1 MNDWRRARLP
11 GAVAREGGGS
21 VLKLMRHLRP
31 FALAVAAAL
40 ALVFLQSLS
49 ELYLPRLMSNIV
61 DVGIVRGDTPYI
73 LRVGARMLLVAVL
86 GALCSAGSSFL
97 SARIGMGFG
106 RDLRRK
112 IFAHVESFSLHE
124 FDLIGAPSLIT
135 RTTNDVT
142 QVQMFTMMLLRMMV
156 ASPIMAIG
164 GVIMA
169 MRQDARLT
177 WVLVAIIPIIALVV
191 FFTAS
196 RALPLFRAIQAKI
209 DRINLVLRENLSGVR
224 VVRAF
229 DRVDHE
235 RRRFDQANRDLT
247 AASLRVN
254 RIMAGM
260 MPLMMLIMNLTTAA
274 IVWFGA
280 KRIDLGEMQVGSL
293 MAFIQY
299 AMQILFSLLMLS
311 FLFVMLPRAS
321 ASAGRINGVFALSP
335 AIRDPARPLPAGAE
349 RGHLE
354 FRGVTFRYPGA
365 EEPAIAEVSFEARPG
380 EVTAIIGG
388 TGAGKSTLVNLIPRF
403 YDPDRGTILVDGVD
417 IRHLSQED
425 LHSRLGFVPQKAV
438 LFNDT
443 IASNIRWGRQ
453 DASDEEVERAART
466 AQALDFIRAMPEGF
480 SSMVS
485 QGGTNLSGGQKQRL
499 AIARA
504 LARKPEIYVFD
515 DTFSALDFRT
525 EARLRSALRQQ
536 TAEATVII
544 VAQRVNTVL
553 EADRIIVLDD
563 GRVVGAGTHREL
575 RDTCEVYREI
585 LFSQL
590 PEEQTA

>member
-1 MNDWRRARLP
+1 
-11 GAVAREGGGS
+11 

-40 ALVFLQSLS
+40 TLVFLQSLS
-49 ELYLPRLMSNIV
+49 ELYLPTLMSHIV

-73 LRVGARMLLVAVL
+73 LRVGARMLVVAAF
-86 GALCSAGSSFL
+86 GALCSAGASFL

-112 IFAHVESFSLHE
+112 IFAHVEGFSLHE
-124 FDLIGAPSLIT
+124 FDLIGTPSLIT

-142 QVQMFTMMLLRMMV
+142 QVQVFTVMMLRMMV

-169 MRQDARLT
+169 IQQDARLT
-177 WVLVAIIPIIALVV
+177 WVLVVIIPVIALVV
-191 FFTAS
+191 ALTAS

-209 DRINLVLRENLSGVR
+209 DRINLVLRENLAGVR

-235 RRRFDQANRDLT
+235 RRRFDEANRDLT

-280 KRIDLGEMQVGSL
+280 RRIDLGEMQVGSL

-321 ASAGRINGVFALSP
+321 ASAGRINQVFALSP
-335 AIRDPARPLPAGAE
+335 AIRDPALPLPAAGE
-349 RGHLE
+349 RGHIE
-354 FRGVTFRYPGA
+354 FRGVTFSYPGA
-365 EEPAIAEVSFEARPG
+365 EEPALAEVSFAARPG

-388 TGAGKSTLVNLIPRF
+388 TGAGKSTLVNLVPRF
-403 YDPDRGTILVDGVD
+403 YDPDRGAILVDGVD
-417 IRHLSQED
+417 IRHLSQQD

-443 IASNIRWGRQ
+443 IANNIRWGRQ
-453 DASDEEVERAART
+453 EASDEEVERAART
-466 AQALDFIRAMPEGF
+466 AQALEFIQAMPEGF
-480 SSMVS
+480 SSMVA

-504 LARKPEIYVFD
+504 LVRRPEIYVFD

-525 EARLRSALRQQ
+525 EARLRSALRRE
-536 TAEATVII
+536 TGEATVII

-575 RDTCEVYREI
+575 RDTCQVYREI